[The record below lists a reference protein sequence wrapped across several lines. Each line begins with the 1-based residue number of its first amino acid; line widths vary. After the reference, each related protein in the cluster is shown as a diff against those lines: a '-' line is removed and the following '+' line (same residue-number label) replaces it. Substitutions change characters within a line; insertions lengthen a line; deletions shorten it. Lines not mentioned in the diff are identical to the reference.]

1 MALDQEVKAAIIAK
15 YAKKD
20 GDTGSAEVQIALLS
34 EQIRILTDHL
44 KVFKKD
50 HSSRLGLLKMVG
62 KRKRLLAYL
71 KAKYSHSVGPDRVFL
86 PIHFAGVMEGVDLSH
101 KYPTGTL
108 PYATGESVNTIT
120 NYGYDIVTQIPETKG
135 GLCRIE
141 RA

>member
-1 MALDQEVKAAIIAK
+1 MALDQEVKSAIIAY

-71 KAKYSHSVGPDRVFL
+71 KAKD
-86 PIHFAGVMEGVDLSH
+86 
-101 KYPTGTL
+101 
-108 PYATGESVNTIT
+108 YARFTEVVASLGI
-120 NYGYDIVTQIPETKG
+120 
-135 GLCRIE
+135 
-141 RA
+141 RAK